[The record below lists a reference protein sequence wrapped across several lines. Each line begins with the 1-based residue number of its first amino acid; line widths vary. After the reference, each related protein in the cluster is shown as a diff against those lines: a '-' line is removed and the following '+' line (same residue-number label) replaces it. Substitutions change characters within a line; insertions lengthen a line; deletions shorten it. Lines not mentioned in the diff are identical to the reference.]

1 MRLFISFCMIICLS
15 FLSLVAEAV
24 IIEAKRANVRS
35 SPGTSSEI
43 LFVYRQNA
51 PLEVLETQENWIKV
65 RDFEKDIGWVSK
77 KVISEG
83 QRGAIVKVSNA
94 NVRKGPSGDHP
105 VIFVAGYGVA
115 FRVLEQQGEWF
126 HIQHEDGDMGWVHQE
141 LVYAP

>member
-83 QRGAIVKVSNA
+83 QRGAIMQMFGKAPVGITRLSLLQGMA
-94 NVRKGPSGDHP
+94 LPS
-105 VIFVAGYGVA
+105 VF
-115 FRVLEQQGEWF
+115 
-126 HIQHEDGDMGWVHQE
+126 
-141 LVYAP
+141 